1 MGEIPGS
8 WILVACFF
16 VPVLQEAPAL
26 HFGVC
31 AAAFQLLGV
40 VGSHVR
46 KISEDVV
53 VDLVTCGVRERER
66 EMAA

>member
-1 MGEIPGS
+1 MLHVS
-8 WILVACFF
+8 
-16 VPVLQEAPAL
+16 VLQVASVL

-31 AAAFQLLGV
+31 AAAFQLLRV

-53 VDLVTCGVRERER
+53 VDLITWGESRERQRR
-66 EMAA
+66 ECHPQAPLTLVL